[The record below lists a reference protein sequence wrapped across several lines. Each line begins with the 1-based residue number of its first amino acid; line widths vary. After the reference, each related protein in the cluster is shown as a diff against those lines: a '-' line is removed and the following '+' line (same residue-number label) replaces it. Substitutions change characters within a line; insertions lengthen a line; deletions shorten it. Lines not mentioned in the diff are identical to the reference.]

1 MKKCVKYMRGRK
13 PIHIQKAIA
22 VASMYPYYDMYAEIL
37 TDLFE
42 RFRFNRKL
50 NTMQTSLF
58 EQHVFNIVFRI
69 PVPIRNKSLV
79 RYPLLN
85 QKFAEI

>member
-1 MKKCVKYMRGRK
+1 MKKCVRYAHGRK
-13 PIHIQKAIA
+13 PIYIQKAIA
-22 VASMYPYYDMYAEIL
+22 VASMYPYYDIYFEIL
-37 TDLFE
+37 KDLFE
-42 RFRFNRKL
+42 RFWFNWTL

-85 QKFAEI
+85 KKFAEI

>member
-1 MKKCVKYMRGRK
+1 MKKCVRYARGRK
-13 PIHIQKAIA
+13 PIYIQRAIA

-37 TDLFE
+37 RDLFE
-42 RFRFNRKL
+42 RFQFSQSLK
-50 NTMQTSLF
+50 TTQTSLF
-58 EQHVFNIVFRI
+58 EQHVYNIVFRI

-85 QKFAEI
+85 